1 MEGAMAVAQRMV
13 DAVQAL
19 GLEHESSPIAKV
31 VTISAGVFSQVPTGA
46 GAKLL
51 VREADEAL
59 YRAKSAGRN
68 GVMGSAQQLPV
79 HAQA

>member
-1 MEGAMAVAQRMV
+1 
-13 DAVQAL
+13 
-19 GLEHESSPIAKV
+19 
-31 VTISAGVFSQVPTGA
+31 VFSQVPTGA

-68 GVMGSAQQLPV
+68 VVMGSAQQLPV